1 MIRVVAV
8 LIIICCCCS
17 TSVGTTYWVRTA
29 WIAKKAER
37 VFFPSVRN
45 KANHHQCRSKQTT
58 SRNPELEIVS
68 FKATR
73 PRLRCEIDSL
83 FSVSGGGAESVTE
96 SPSELKSLF
105 IFGIG
110 YVATAVALT
119 LLRKGWTIHGTCTD
133 PRKVKSLAEQGI
145 KVRLG
150 STLKLLNNSG
160 L

>member
-1 MIRVVAV
+1 M
-8 LIIICCCCS
+8 
-17 TSVGTTYWVRTA
+17 
-29 WIAKKAER
+29 
-37 VFFPSVRN
+37 
-45 KANHHQCRSKQTT
+45 
-58 SRNPELEIVS
+58 
-68 FKATR
+68 
-73 PRLRCEIDSL
+73 
-83 FSVSGGGAESVTE
+83 TE
-96 SPSELKSLF
+96 SPPEHKSLF

-150 STLKLLNNSG
+150 GSLKLSSVSG